1 MKNVVIIGAGPAG
14 LTAALELLKTPE
26 AYRVIVLEESDQIGG
41 ISRTVCHNGNR
52 MDIGGHRF
60 FSKDE
65 RVNAWWADVFPLQ
78 GKPAKDDIVTGREVP
93 LASGGPDPE
102 REDEVM
108 LSRRRVSRIYYGHR
122 FFDYPIR
129 MNLSTIRNMG
139 FVTTFKAG
147 VSYLLSCAHKLPET
161 SLENFYINRFGRKL
175 YAMFFRGYTQK
186 LWGRKPSEIS
196 ADWGAQ
202 RVKGLSIR
210 VLILDMLSK
219 LIPRTRNAENVETS
233 LIESFSYPKF
243 GPGQLWEAVA
253 KRVRDLGG
261 DIRMGW
267 RAESMRTQGDV
278 ITSVICAHDG
288 RREEVPADIVIS
300 SMPIRDLVAG
310 IPDAPDFAR
319 EIAKGLPYRDFVTVG
334 LLVDRLCIRNETKL
348 KTLGDI
354 VPDCWIY
361 VQDEG
366 VHLGRIQVF
375 NNWSPYMVQDP
386 EHTVFLGRE
395 YFCAEGDAM
404 WRMSDAQWIA
414 TARRELEQTG
424 VLDAESTV
432 QDAHV
437 ERVKKAYPAYFD
449 TYARMDELRAYLDR
463 FTNLYCIGRNG
474 QHRYNNMDHSMATA
488 FEAVHDIREGI
499 TDRSNVWSVNTEK
512 TYHEE

>member
-14 LTAALELLKTPE
+14 LTAALELLRTPE

-186 LWGRKPSEIS
+186 LWGRKPSKQKRS
-196 ADWGAQ
+196 QGKPD
-202 RVKGLSIR
+202 
-210 VLILDMLSK
+210 D
-219 LIPRTRNAENVETS
+219 TRAGT
-233 LIESFSYPKF
+233 K
-243 GPGQLWEAVA
+243 AVA
-253 KRVRDLGG
+253 PGRHCT
-261 DIRMGW
+261 
-267 RAESMRTQGDV
+267 SMPLRTHSRTTRKPG
-278 ITSVICAHDG
+278 SEMPG
-288 RREEVPADIVIS
+288 VPASDTK
-300 SMPIRDLVAG
+300 A
-310 IPDAPDFAR
+310 
-319 EIAKGLPYRDFVTVG
+319 TVSPAFS
-334 LLVDRLCIRNETKL
+334 LLI
-348 KTLGDI
+348 TL
-354 VPDCWIY
+354 
-361 VQDEG
+361 
-366 VHLGRIQVF
+366 
-375 NNWSPYMVQDP
+375 
-386 EHTVFLGRE
+386 
-395 YFCAEGDAM
+395 
-404 WRMSDAQWIA
+404 
-414 TARRELEQTG
+414 
-424 VLDAESTV
+424 STV
-432 QDAHV
+432 
-437 ERVKKAYPAYFD
+437 
-449 TYARMDELRAYLDR
+449 LCSL
-463 FTNLYCIGRNG
+463 NL
-474 QHRYNNMDHSMATA
+474 
-488 FEAVHDIREGI
+488 
-499 TDRSNVWSVNTEK
+499 
-512 TYHEE
+512 